1 MRDVFT
7 NINMVIILQ
16 YVYQIMPFKLTQ
28 CLCQLYL
35 YKAARENKALNCFKW
50 DNRSSSG
57 FAKMVVL
64 VDSDK
69 NSF

>member
-1 MRDVFT
+1 MQLLANTTV
-7 NINMVIILQ
+7 VIILQ
-16 YVYQIMPFKLTQ
+16 YVYQIIPFKFTQ

-35 YKAARENKALNCFKW
+35 YKAAGENKALNCFKW